1 MGSAEPDIGC
11 SSSLSTSCQRC
22 RLNHLCLPLA
32 LEHHDIVRLD
42 DIVVRKQP
50 LRKDQQIYRQ
60 GAAFQSIYAVR
71 TGAVKAS
78 FLDRDGEETVIGFYL
93 PGEVFGID
101 GIGTRHYRSTASAL
115 EHSAICEIPFD
126 RFDGLGVQLPGLR
139 QHLLALLSRD
149 LVEEQQH
156 SVLLAKRSAEQRV
169 AAFLINLSHRYKR
182 QQLSSTDFQLPLSRT
197 EIASYLGLTIETV
210 SRVFSRLSKQGLF
223 TLNQR
228 DLRHCQIE
236 KLQPIALAKTT

>member
-1 MGSAEPDIGC
+1 MGSAEPGIGC
-11 SSSLSTSCQRC
+11 NSSISASCQRC

-32 LEHHDIVRLD
+32 LEHQDIVRLD
-42 DIVVRKQP
+42 DIVERKQP
-50 LRKDQQIYRQ
+50 LRKDQLVYRQ
-60 GAAFQSIYAVR
+60 GAPFQSIYAVR
-71 TGAVKAS
+71 TGAVKAC

-126 RFDGLGVQLPGLR
+126 RFDSLGVQLPGLR

-210 SRVFSRLSKQGLF
+210 SRVFSRFSKQGLLA
-223 TLNQR
+223 LNQR
-228 DLRHCQIE
+228 ELRNCQIE
-236 KLQPIALAKTT
+236 KLQPIALAQSA